1 MALSVGNWN
10 IDENIVWYVRL
21 ADSGSAVSVEMY
33 LTQADAET
41 QTNLQAGGESSG
53 YGSSLE
59 VTLTN
64 EEEATTPV
72 TFFRDEY
79 SWHLVVA
86 GQSGDDTK
94 IFKVKEFVE
103 MDEISH
109 SIYRNSALITDRATA
124 EINAHTH
131 AAIVRNVSLGMHLP
145 EIEVGDI
152 AGLDTDR
159 HGVDDLSQVQ
169 EHQII
174 GTPDSLV
181 SEIETRKY
189 LGLKR

>member
-1 MALSVGNWN
+1 MVSVVNWN
-10 IDENIVWYVRL
+10 IDENIVWYLRL
-21 ADSGSAVSVEMY
+21 ADSGSVVSVEMY
-33 LTQADAET
+33 LTQADAEA
-41 QTNLQAGGESSG
+41 QTNLQASGESSG
-53 YGSSLE
+53 YGSSQE

-64 EEEATTPV
+64 EQEAETPV
-72 TFFRDEY
+72 TLFRNEY
-79 SWHLVVA
+79 SWHLTIA
-86 GQSGDDTK
+86 GQNGDDTK

-109 SIYRNSALITDRATA
+109 SIYRSSDLITARATA

-131 AAIVRNVSLGMHLP
+131 AAIVRNVSLGIHLP

-152 AGLDTDR
+152 AGLDSDR
-159 HGVDDLSQVQ
+159 RGVDDLGQIH

-181 SEIETRKY
+181 SDIEVRKY
-189 LGLKR
+189 LELKR

>member
-1 MALSVGNWN
+1 MVSVVNWN

-33 LTQADAET
+33 LTEEDAGA
-41 QTNLQAGGESSG
+41 QTNLQASGESSG

-64 EEEATTPV
+64 EEEAETPV
-72 TFFRDEY
+72 TFFREEY
-79 SWHLVVA
+79 SWHLIVA
-86 GQSGDDTK
+86 GQSGDGTK

-109 SIYRNSALITDRATA
+109 SIYRSSELITARATA

-131 AAIVRNVSLGMHLP
+131 AAIVRNLSLGIHLP
-145 EIEVGDI
+145 EIEVGNI
-152 AGLDTDR
+152 AGLDSAR
-159 HGVDDLSQVQ
+159 LAVNDLSQIH
-169 EHQII
+169 EHQIV
-174 GTPDSLV
+174 GTPVSLI
-181 SEIETRKY
+181 SEIETKKY
-189 LGLKR
+189 LELKR

>member
-1 MALSVGNWN
+1 MLSVVNWN

-33 LTQADAET
+33 LTQADAEA
-41 QTNLQAGGESSG
+41 QANLQASGESSG

-64 EEEATTPV
+64 EEEAETPV

-79 SWHLVVA
+79 SWHLCVS

-94 IFKVKEFVE
+94 IFKIKEFVE

-109 SIYRNSALITDRATA
+109 SIYRSSELITARATA

-131 AAIVRNVSLGMHLP
+131 AAIARNISLGIHLP
-145 EIEVGDI
+145 EIEVGNI
-152 AGLDTDR
+152 AGLDSAR
-159 HGVDDLSQVQ
+159 LAVNDLSQIH
-169 EHQII
+169 EHRIV
-174 GTPDSLV
+174 GTPNSLI
-181 SEIETRKY
+181 SEVETRKY
-189 LGLKR
+189 MELRR

>member
-1 MALSVGNWN
+1 MLSIENWN
-10 IDENIVWYVRL
+10 IDENIVWYVCL

-33 LTQADAET
+33 LSQADAEA
-41 QTNLQAGGESSG
+41 QTNMQASGESSG
-53 YGSSLE
+53 YGSGLE

-64 EEEATTPV
+64 EEGAETPV
-72 TFFRDEY
+72 TVFRDEY
-79 SWHLVVA
+79 SWHLTVA
-86 GQSGDDTK
+86 GQNGDDTK

-109 SIYRNSALITDRATA
+109 SIYRSSALVTARATA

-131 AAIVRNVSLGMHLP
+131 AAIIRQISLGIHLP

-152 AGLDTDR
+152 AGLDSAR
-159 HGVDDLSQVQ
+159 RGIDDLGQIH

-181 SEIETRKY
+181 SDIEVRKY
-189 LGLKR
+189 LELKR

>member
-1 MALSVGNWN
+1 MLSVVNWN

-21 ADSGSAVSVEMY
+21 TDSGSAVSVEMY
-33 LTQADAET
+33 PAQADAEA
-41 QTNLQAGGESSG
+41 QTNLQASGESSG

-59 VTLTN
+59 VALTN
-64 EEEATTPV
+64 EEEAEIPV
-72 TFFRDEY
+72 TLFRDEY
-79 SWHLVVA
+79 SWHLTVA
-86 GQSGDDTK
+86 GQNGDDTK
-94 IFKVKEFVE
+94 VFKVKEFVE

-109 SIYRNSALITDRATA
+109 SIYRSGDLITARATA

-131 AAIVRNVSLGMHLP
+131 AAIVRNISLGLHLP

-152 AGLDTDR
+152 AGLDSAR
-159 HGVDDLSQVQ
+159 RGIDDLSQIH

-181 SEIETRKY
+181 SELETRKY
-189 LGLKR
+189 LELKR

>member
-1 MALSVGNWN
+1 MLSVVNWN

-21 ADSGSAVSVEMY
+21 ADSGSAILVEMY
-33 LTQADAET
+33 LTQADAEA
-41 QTNLQAGGESSG
+41 QTNLQASGGSSG

-64 EEEATTPV
+64 EEDAETPV

-79 SWHLVVA
+79 SWHLIVS
-86 GQSGDDTK
+86 GQNGDDTK

-109 SIYRNSALITDRATA
+109 SIYRSGDLITARATA

-131 AAIVRNVSLGMHLP
+131 AAIVRNVSLGIHLP

-152 AGLDTDR
+152 AGLDSDR
-159 HGVDDLSQVQ
+159 RGVDDLGQIH

-181 SEIETRKY
+181 SDIEVRKY
-189 LGLKR
+189 LELKR

>member
-1 MALSVGNWN
+1 MLSVENWN

-41 QTNLQAGGESSG
+41 QTNLQASGESSG
-53 YGSSLE
+53 YGSSME

-64 EEEATTPV
+64 EEEAETPV

-79 SWHLVVA
+79 SWHLIVS
-86 GQSGDDTK
+86 GQNGDGTK
-94 IFKVKEFVE
+94 IFKVKEFVD

-109 SIYRNSALITDRATA
+109 SIYRSSGLITARATA

-131 AAIVRNVSLGMHLP
+131 AAIVRNVSLGTHLP

-152 AGLDTDR
+152 AGLDSAR
-159 HGVDDLSQVQ
+159 RGVDDLSQVH
-169 EHQII
+169 EHQIV
-174 GTPDSLV
+174 GTADSLG
-181 SEIETRKY
+181 SDIETRKY
-189 LGLKR
+189 LELKR

>member
-1 MALSVGNWN
+1 MLSIENWN

-21 ADSGSAVSVEMY
+21 ADSGSAISVEMY
-33 LTQADAET
+33 LTQADAEA
-41 QTNLQAGGESSG
+41 QTNLQASGGSSG
-53 YGSSLE
+53 YGSGLE

-64 EEEATTPV
+64 EEGAETPV
-72 TFFRDEY
+72 TVFRDEY
-79 SWHLVVA
+79 SWHLTVA
-86 GQSGDDTK
+86 GQNGDDTK

-109 SIYRNSALITDRATA
+109 SIYRSSALVTARATA

-131 AAIVRNVSLGMHLP
+131 AAIVRNVSLGIHLP

-152 AGLDTDR
+152 AGLDSAR
-159 HGVDDLSQVQ
+159 RGIDDLGQIH

-181 SEIETRKY
+181 SDIEVRKY
-189 LGLKR
+189 LEIKR

>member
-1 MALSVGNWN
+1 MVSVVNWN

-21 ADSGSAVSVEMY
+21 ADSGSSVSVEMY
-33 LTQADAET
+33 LTQADAEA
-41 QTNLQAGGESSG
+41 QSNLQASGESSG
-53 YGSSLE
+53 YGSGLE

-64 EEEATTPV
+64 EEEAETPV

-79 SWHLVVA
+79 SWHLCVA

-94 IFKVKEFVE
+94 IFKIKEFVE

-109 SIYRNSALITDRATA
+109 SIYRSSELITARATA

-131 AAIVRNVSLGMHLP
+131 AAIVRNVALGIHLP
-145 EIEVGDI
+145 EIELGDI
-152 AGLDTDR
+152 AGLDSDR
-159 HGVDDLSQVQ
+159 HAVNDLSQIH
-169 EHQII
+169 EHRIV
-174 GTPDSLV
+174 GTPVSLI

-189 LGLKR
+189 LELKR

>member
-1 MALSVGNWN
+1 MVSVVNWN

-33 LTQADAET
+33 LTEEDAEA
-41 QTNLQAGGESSG
+41 QTNLQASGESSG

-64 EEEATTPV
+64 EEEAETPV
-72 TFFRDEY
+72 SFFRDEY
-79 SWHLVVA
+79 SWHLIVA
-86 GQSGDDTK
+86 GQSGDGTK

-109 SIYRNSALITDRATA
+109 SIYRSSELITARATA

-131 AAIVRNVSLGMHLP
+131 AAIVRNLSLGIHLP

-152 AGLDTDR
+152 AGLDSTR
-159 HGVDDLSQVQ
+159 LAVNDLSQIH
-169 EHQII
+169 EHQIV
-174 GTPDSLV
+174 GTPASLI
-181 SEIETRKY
+181 SEIETKKY
-189 LGLKR
+189 LELKR

>member
-1 MALSVGNWN
+1 MVSVVNWN

-33 LTQADAET
+33 LTQADAEAR
-41 QTNLQAGGESSG
+41 TNLQASGESLG
-53 YGSSLE
+53 YGSNLE

-64 EEEATTPV
+64 EEGAETPV

-79 SWHLVVA
+79 SWHLIVS
-86 GQSGDDTK
+86 GQNGDDTK

-109 SIYRNSALITDRATA
+109 SIYRSSDLITARATA

-131 AAIVRNVSLGMHLP
+131 AAIVRQVSLGIYLP

-152 AGLDTDR
+152 AGLDSAR
-159 HGVDDLSQVQ
+159 RGVDDLSQIH

-174 GTPDSLV
+174 GTPDRLI

-189 LGLKR
+189 LELKR

>member
-1 MALSVGNWN
+1 MLSIVNWN

-21 ADSGSAVSVEMY
+21 ADSGSGVSVEMY
-33 LTQADAET
+33 LTQADAEA
-41 QTNLQAGGESSG
+41 QTDLQASGESSG

-59 VTLTN
+59 VALTN
-64 EEEATTPV
+64 EEGAETPV

-79 SWHLVVA
+79 SWHLTVA
-86 GQSGDDTK
+86 GENGDDTK

-109 SIYRNSALITDRATA
+109 SIYRSGDLISARATA

-131 AAIVRNVSLGMHLP
+131 AAVVRQVSLGIHLP
-145 EIEVGDI
+145 EIDVGDI
-152 AGLDTDR
+152 AGLDSAR
-159 HGVDDLSQVQ
+159 HGIDDFSQIH

-181 SEIETRKY
+181 SELETRKY
-189 LGLKR
+189 LELKR